1 MVYEEKMSISKVSKF
16 LILSYT
22 QNWKLGNL
30 ENLTVTST
38 FGSSYKSTLKNKLM
52 Q

>member
-1 MVYEEKMSISKVSKF
+1 MVYEEKMSISKISKF

-22 QNWKLGNL
+22 QNCKLGNL
-30 ENLTVTST
+30 ENLPVTST